1 LEALGVTADEMVGR
15 RELLEHLG
23 AFYGAQHFA
32 LVFTQTNRARHP
44 DDDRPKK
51 VTTPAWQ
58 TTQPLPHAARGV
70 ALLTSRGQHMN
81 PAITLRTSG
90 LVGIECDGD
99 EDLARVHALG
109 LPATLTER
117 TSAPSKLHFYF
128 RAPELET
135 LPKVSFRFESGKLT
149 GAANNYYVCAPA
161 LHPSGAVYSHLPGLG
176 PEEVEIVVLP
186 EDIYLRLLHDADGDR
201 EVVQINGGP
210 ISAGA
215 RHEHLRH
222 LSYVM
227 RRYAGASREALEAA
241 LLAENAARCVPP
253 KEARLV
259 CALAAYT
266 YDHIEPK
273 GPKR

>member
-1 LEALGVTADEMVGR
+1 MKVAAVPER
-15 RELLEHLG
+15 RQLLERLG

-32 LVFTQTNRARHP
+32 LVFTETNRARHP
-44 DDDRPKK
+44 DDERPKR
-51 VTTPAWQ
+51 VTTSAWQ

-90 LVGIECDGD
+90 LVGIECDGE
-99 EDLARVHALG
+99 EDLARVRELG
-109 LPATLTER
+109 LPRTLTEQ
-117 TSAPSKLHFYF
+117 TSAPSKLHLYY

-135 LPKVSFRFESGKLT
+135 LPKVSFRFEAGKLT
-149 GAANNYYVCAPA
+149 AAANNYYVCAPA

-176 PEEVEIVVLP
+176 PDEVEIVVLP
-186 EDIYLRLLHDADGDR
+186 EDIYLRLLRDAHAER
-201 EVVQINGGP
+201 EAQPASSSP
-210 ISAGA
+210 ISAGE

-227 RRYAGASREALEAA
+227 RRYAGASREAIEAA
-241 LLAENAARCVPP
+241 LLAENAVLCDPP

-266 YDHIEPK
+266 YQHIEPK
-273 GPKR
+273 GPTR